1 MSVGA
6 SDEAGGVTWETG
18 VSDVNGFEGTGGRVW
33 RSGREE
39 SDRGG
44 CLRGA
49 VCAFSSVHFACSV
62 HFAFCSSPRPSHSA
76 ILFLNGTGTFPRH
89 QKPILRDLFRPRGAV
104 SRTPNKALEQQWK
117 RVLPQNNFYLAPKH
131 SV

>member
-1 MSVGA
+1 MSRVSREPAAVCGA
-6 SDEAGGVTWETG
+6 AGG
-18 VSDVNGFEGTGGRVW
+18 
-33 RSGREE
+33 RSRIGWF
-39 SDRGG
+39 S
-44 CLRGA
+44 LRGA

-62 HFAFCSSPRPSHSA
+62 HFTFCSSPLPSHSA